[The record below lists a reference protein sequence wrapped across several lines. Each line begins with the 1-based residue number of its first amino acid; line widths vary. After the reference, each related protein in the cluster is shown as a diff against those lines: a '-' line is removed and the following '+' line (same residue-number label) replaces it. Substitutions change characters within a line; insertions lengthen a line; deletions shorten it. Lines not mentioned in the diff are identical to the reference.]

1 MGVCFENCGHVLLQV
16 CSLDLD
22 WLLRNHYGSCAS
34 GDSGEGEDGSVEMGE
49 RRVVSLREGTGNQ
62 FFLELSTGEMPLSCT
77 LPPLY
82 VNLAGKHTTFCITLV
97 LLCIILCV

>member
-49 RRVVSLREGTGNQ
+49 RRVVGLREGTGNQ

-82 VNLAGKHTTFCITLV
+82 VNLTGISV
-97 LLCIILCV
+97 